1 MNNRTL
7 YYSNLSRKYGDGN
20 SIPHNTPQ
28 APRMTPHKINLLK
41 QGLPL
46 TLPNGTI
53 KVSDRGDI
61 LFINLVGESSHF
73 VNTPDELL

>member
-1 MNNRTL
+1 MNTRDL
-7 YYSNLSRKYGDGN
+7 YFDNLLRKYGSGTQ
-20 SIPHNTPQ
+20 IPHNTPQ
-28 APRMTPHKINLLK
+28 APRMTEHKINLLK

-61 LFINLVGESSHF
+61 LFINLAGESSHF